1 MNNELLTVS
10 QTASYLKLS
19 EKTVRRLISD
29 KKLQASKLSDR
40 SWRVRACDIEAYV
53 ENNFNMVDI
62 DYADEGKKSTTVHA
76 VAESTTLFPE
86 AVRKCSAADL
96 SFFGLWWS

>member
-1 MNNELLTVS
+1 MNDELLTVS

-40 SWRVRACDIEAYV
+40 SWRIRACDIEAYV
-53 ENNFNMVDI
+53 ENNFNVVDI
-62 DYADEGKKSTTVHA
+62 DYPDESKNSSTVPAVAVRLFSTTFI
-76 VAESTTLFPE
+76 SSGSLLN
-86 AVRKCSAADL
+86 SA
-96 SFFGLWWS
+96 